1 MFSLLS
7 VVRSHSYFTFSLQ
20 DLQQCIFLILC
31 NRKEYYIAAFYDAPT
46 EDITK
51 SVVEESN
58 EMDTSEEG
66 HTDKPV
72 QVGGQPANASIS

>member
-1 MFSLLS
+1 MI
-7 VVRSHSYFTFSLQ
+7 SHFYFTFSLQ
-20 DLQQCIFLILC
+20 NFQQFILYILC

-66 HTDKPV
+66 HTDRPV
-72 QVGGQPANASIS
+72 QVGVLVG